1 VADLTPKRR
10 ILKPLVD
17 VWQPSPQYD
26 ALREVTSKPHW
37 WMTDAMPDDNGCS
50 WVVSEDEGV
59 IYATER

>member
-1 VADLTPKRR
+1 MYEEFRAND
-10 ILKPLVD
+10 D
-17 VWQPSPQYD
+17 AVWQPSPQYD

-37 WMTDAMPDDNGCS
+37 WVTGAMPDDNGCS